1 MAVMLRNGSHGDVHT
16 ARPFCNQCSRI
27 HKHVGV
33 FDDPNRIAALP
44 LSLLSSTAGFPIKKN
59 PSYYYTRKH
68 HTDTTHEM
76 KKAFA

>member
-44 LSLLSSTAGFPIKKN
+44 LSLLSSTAGFPI
-59 PSYYYTRKH
+59 
-68 HTDTTHEM
+68 
-76 KKAFA
+76 